1 VAAARALPSDK
12 PVNQM
17 QSPDPGQNY
26 FELLGLKPVFD
37 IDASELHAA
46 QQRLQATYHPDRH
59 VGANPADRR
68 ASVQMASWI
77 NQAYETL
84 RDPVK
89 RSRYLLEINGANM
102 PDESATTGDAE
113 FLMEQLELREAVDG
127 CRESD
132 QPLDCC
138 ERIETRLEQR
148 AGELAAEFVSLVEA
162 GQLDEAVEGSRKM
175 QFIQRIQQQLSEL
188 QFELEDA

>member
-1 VAAARALPSDK
+1 
-12 PVNQM
+12 M

-26 FELLGLKPVFD
+26 FELFGLKPVFD
-37 IDASELHAA
+37 IDATELRAS

-59 VGANPADRR
+59 VSASAADRR

-77 NQAYETL
+77 NQAFETL

-89 RSRYLLEINGANM
+89 RSRYLLEINGAEL

-113 FLMEQLELREAVDG
+113 FLMEQLELREAVEG
-127 CRESD
+127 CRED
-132 QPLDCC
+132 DRPLNCC
-138 ERIETRLEQR
+138 ARIAARLEKR
-148 AGELAAEFVSLVEA
+148 AEELAGEFVAGLEA
-162 GQLDEAVEGSRKM
+162 GRLDEAVENSRKM
-175 QFIQRIQQQLSEL
+175 QFIQRIQHQLSEL